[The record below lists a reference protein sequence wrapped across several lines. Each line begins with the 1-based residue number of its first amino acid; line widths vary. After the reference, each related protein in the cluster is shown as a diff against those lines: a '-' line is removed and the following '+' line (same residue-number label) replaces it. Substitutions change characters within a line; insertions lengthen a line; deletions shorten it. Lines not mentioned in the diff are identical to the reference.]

1 MYDFLDIIL
10 SVVIFLSPHDINR
23 IQMWP
28 YAGDSKQTPAGS
40 MNELSLT
47 YQKDGNQ
54 WCEDY
59 GDTNKGPCLIVTDG
73 KLVDEHGKI
82 LLDIKDNL
90 KVTNGTNYVFK
101 PKDFDNPLKFSV
113 SDGNGE
119 KTIKI
124 YDNTN
129 VVREIRVKMWK
140 ANVQEP
146 AQSSDTVTNVKK

>member
-10 SVVIFLSPHDINR
+10 AVVICLSPHDINR

-28 YAGDSKQTPAGS
+28 NAADPGQTPLGR
-40 MNELSLT
+40 MNELSLI

-54 WCEDY
+54 WCADFGE
-59 GDTNKGPCLIVTDG
+59 TNKGPCIIVTDG

-82 LLDIKDNL
+82 LLNIKDNL
-90 KVTNGTNYVFK
+90 KVANETNYVFQ

-119 KTIKI
+119 KTVAI
-124 YDNTN
+124 YDGTN
-129 VVREIRVKMWK
+129 VVREIRFK
-140 ANVQEP
+140 AWRT
-146 AQSSDTVTNVKK
+146 SSKK